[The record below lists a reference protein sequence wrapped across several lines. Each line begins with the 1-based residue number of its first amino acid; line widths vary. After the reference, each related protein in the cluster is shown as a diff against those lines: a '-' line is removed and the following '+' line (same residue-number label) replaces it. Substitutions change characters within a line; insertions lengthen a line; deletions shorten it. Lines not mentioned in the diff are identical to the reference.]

1 MTITYQ
7 ALLVSGAHGW
17 HNGTGTIT
25 YSFLG
30 DIPSYYDQIDTNGD
44 GIDDAYDIDGHGH
57 TPNYP
62 YELPIATTSVSL
74 SVEERALAERA
85 VAAWNAVAN
94 IHLVAGGADGG
105 EAGGPVPGNGHLVGG
120 LGGTAGFGETEL
132 YRNDDG
138 YSSYDITSVF
148 SDGINFSGQTYTSIY
163 VNTNGSISF
172 ENGISAYTPSS
183 ITAGST
189 PMIAPFWAD
198 VDTRTDGEAPESNPV
213 YVDFDSVNKVLTVTW
228 SMVGYYN
235 ENADKTNSFQLQL
248 YDRGEGDFDIVFR
261 YQDIEWV
268 TGDASGGTG
277 GLGGT
282 PAHAG
287 FTQGDGSDFYE
298 LPQSGDQSS
307 LLQLENTAGNTGV
320 NGLWVFHVRNGTVA
334 GDITFAGGDFS
345 DPNLFGFVSDFPVT
359 LGTPSLNGDVWMNEG
374 NSLQAGASYGDTGWQ
389 TYLHELGHALG
400 LHHPNNAA
408 ADPRNNNQW
417 TVMSYVPHPGEAGVP
432 DPEAA
437 YPLTPMIL
445 DIQAMQTLYGAN
457 LTTHTENTN
466 YVSGNN
472 AQFALADGG
481 TIGGRAAIFTIWDA
495 GGIDTINA
503 SNQTSSVSINLNPGT
518 FSTIGSVANN
528 IGLAAAVT
536 VGGVVVN
543 YVENA
548 IGGSANDLLV
558 GNAGNDVLDGGTGAD
573 LMQGGAG
580 NDTYIVDN
588 AGDIVDET
596 GSDGFDR
603 VQSALSINLADA
615 VHFKGAIE
623 MGVLL
628 GSANVNLTGN
638 GLNNLLVGNAG
649 GNFINGGG
657 GADTMQGGAGNDT
670 YIVDNAGDIVD
681 ESVAGSDGFDRVQ
694 SALSINLADAAHFKG
709 AIEMAV
715 LTGSANV
722 NLTGNGLNNLLV
734 GNAGNNYING
744 GAGNDTM
751 QGGAGNDTYVVD
763 SAGDIVDESVA
774 GSNGFDRVQS
784 ALSINLAD
792 AAHFKGAIEMGVL
805 LGSANVNLT
814 GNGLNN
820 LLVGNAGGN
829 FINGGAGAD
838 TMQGGAGND
847 TYVVDNAND
856 IVDESVAG
864 SNGFDRV
871 QSALSINLADAV
883 HFKGAIEMGVLTGS
897 ANVNLTGNGLNNLL
911 VGNAGGNFINGGAG
925 NDAMQGGAGNDTY
938 VVDSAGDVVDES
950 VAGSDGFDRVQST
963 LSINL
968 SDAAHFKGDIEMGVL
983 TGGSNVN
990 LAGNGLNNLLV
1001 DNAGD
1006 NFIDGGA
1013 GNDSLTGGAG
1023 HDTFAFT
1030 TALHNTAKCR
1040 HHRRLCLGRR
1050 HHPTGE
1056 RHLHGADGDRHAR
1069 RLRLRHGRSHHARPA
1084 YPLRQHQR
1092 LAQLRCRRQRLRCR
1106 HPLRHTLHPSD
1117 HLQRGFRRGVRSAS
1131 LKHEA

>member
-148 SDGINFSGQTYTSIY
+148 SDGINFGGQTYTSIY

-172 ENGISAYTPSS
+172 ENGISQYTPSS
-183 ITAGST
+183 ITAGLT

-228 SMVGYYN
+228 SMVGYYDY
-235 ENADKTNSFQLQL
+235 NADKTNSFQLQL

-298 LPQSGDQSS
+298 LSQSGDQSA

-320 NGLWVFHVRNGTVA
+320 NGLWVFHVRDGTVA

-345 DPNLFGFVSDFPVT
+345 DPNLFGFVSDFPGT

-400 LHHPNNAA
+400 LHHPNEDPNNTA

-445 DIQAMQTLYGAN
+445 DIQAMQALYGAN

-481 TIGGRAAIFTIWDA
+481 TIDGRTAIFTIWDA
-495 GGIDTINA
+495 GGVDTINA
-503 SNQTSSVSINLNPGT
+503 SNQTSAVSINLNPGT

-528 IGLAAAVT
+528 IGLATAVT

-548 IGGSANDLLV
+548 VGGSANDLLV
-558 GNAGNDVLDGGTGAD
+558 GNAGNNVLDGGTGADLMQGGAGNDTYGVDNANDIVDESVVGSNGFDRVQSALSINLSDAAHFKGAIEMGVLLGTADLNLTGNTLNNLLVGNAGDNFINGGAGNDTLQGGAGIDTLQGGTGAD

-588 AGDIVDET
+588 AGDIVDES
-596 GSDGFDR
+596 GADGFDR
-603 VQSALSINLADA
+603 VQSTLNISLWDTAH
-615 VHFKGAIE
+615 VKGA
-623 MGVLL
+623 V
-628 GSANVNLTGN
+628 
-638 GLNNLLVGNAG
+638 
-649 GNFINGGG
+649 
-657 GADTMQGGAGNDT
+657 
-670 YIVDNAGDIVD
+670 
-681 ESVAGSDGFDRVQ
+681 
-694 SALSINLADAAHFKG
+694 
-709 AIEMAV
+709 
-715 LTGSANV
+715 
-722 NLTGNGLNNLLV
+722 
-734 GNAGNNYING
+734 
-744 GAGNDTM
+744 
-751 QGGAGNDTYVVD
+751 
-763 SAGDIVDESVA
+763 
-774 GSNGFDRVQS
+774 
-784 ALSINLAD
+784 
-792 AAHFKGAIEMGVL
+792 
-805 LGSANVNLT
+805 
-814 GNGLNN
+814 
-820 LLVGNAGGN
+820 
-829 FINGGAGAD
+829 
-838 TMQGGAGND
+838 
-847 TYVVDNAND
+847 
-856 IVDESVAG
+856 
-864 SNGFDRV
+864 
-871 QSALSINLADAV
+871 
-883 HFKGAIEMGVLTGS
+883 EMGVLTGS
-897 ANVNLTGNGLNNLL
+897 ANINASGNDLNNLL
-911 VGNAGGNFINGGAG
+911 VGNSGNNILNGGW
-925 NDAMQGGAGNDTY
+925 GNDT
-938 VVDSAGDVVDES
+938 
-950 VAGSDGFDRVQST
+950 
-963 LSINL
+963 
-968 SDAAHFKGDIEMGVL
+968 
-983 TGGSNVN
+983 
-990 LAGNGLNNLLV
+990 
-1001 DNAGD
+1001 
-1006 NFIDGGA
+1006 
-1013 GNDSLTGGAG
+1013 LTGGAG

-1030 TALHNTAKCR
+1030 TALHNTANVDTITDFVSGDDTI
-1040 HHRRLCLGRR
+1040 RLDNAVFTALTTTGTLAPSAFFEGAATSPGQ
-1050 HHPTGE
+1050 HILYDSTSGWLSYDADGSGSAAAIHFATLSTHPT
-1056 RHLHGADGDRHAR
+1056 LSNTD
-1069 RLRLRHGRSHHARPA
+1069 
-1084 YPLRQHQR
+1084 
-1092 LAQLRCRRQRLRCR
+1092 
-1106 HPLRHTLHPSD
+1106 
-1117 HLQRGFRRGVRSAS
+1117 FVVV
-1131 LKHEA
+1131 